1 MKYFTII
8 FLFITS
14 SLFSQENKTQILI
27 VGSDHLAQIY
37 KEGNPNTDI
46 LSPNNQKSIDEFNKL
61 ISKFEPDAIM
71 VEELPD
77 VQNEIDSLYEA
88 YKSNRLDLTKLKNRR
103 SEIFN
108 IAFSVGKKSNAPK
121 IHCVNAPGGTSQS
134 ILDNGENIQLY
145 KDYTANLRKIV
156 VEKYQLLNQG
166 ELSFKDYLTF
176 LNQPE
181 AYNLIYRLRYV
192 IPARVTNGYFKNP
205 EKTID
210 TTKIDKQHIGAE
222 LISIFKNRDYK
233 IYSNIVNNQLET
245 KAKKIL
251 LIIGVAHVGSL
262 KNIFNEDPY
271 YEVINANKYID
282 KF

>member
-8 FLFITS
+8 FLFITTS
-14 SLFSQENKTQILI
+14 IFSQESKTQILI

-108 IAFSVGKKSNAPK
+108 IAFSVGKKSNTPK